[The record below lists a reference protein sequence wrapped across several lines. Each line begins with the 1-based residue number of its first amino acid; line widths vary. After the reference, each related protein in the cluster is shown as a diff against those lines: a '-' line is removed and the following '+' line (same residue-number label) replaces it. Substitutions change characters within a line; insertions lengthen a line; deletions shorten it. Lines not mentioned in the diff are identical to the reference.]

1 MLIRSLRFRLAA
13 GALVSIAAALLLVW
27 FVLGHLFEDYLS
39 DQYANEMTA
48 VSDALGARL
57 TVDGGNLTLA
67 SEPSDPRFQIPAGGR
82 YWQISTD
89 SGEAPLRSRSLW
101 DQELS
106 KAIFLPDMYCGF
118 YQAEGPDG
126 DIILISVKEMSFSEG
141 SGRKQF
147 TIYTAF
153 SKNDMEEALASYH
166 RPLMWMLVATG
177 TMLLLASFLQGL
189 IGLRPLSSLRRNVAD
204 IRAGRS
210 AHIGSEVP
218 SEVTPLVNEINML
231 LSERET
237 AVERARAR
245 ASDLAHGLKTPLTV
259 LSHLVE
265 NLPEERRDT
274 ALQQIELVRQRADR
288 QLQAARMGVEQMA
301 TTSLLGISGKL
312 VGVLS
317 PVTRNRGIEWAL
329 DIDPD
334 LTVQADPADVAEAVG
349 NILDNAVRFAH
360 QRIEIS
366 ALQKGEMT
374 MLSIGDDGPGAQPE
388 RYASM
393 LKRGVSSQEDG
404 AGTGLGLAISGDIA
418 TAYGGQLR
426 LGKSRLGGLEVI
438 LYLPAVNGALHH
450 SGGVT
455 ASLTSR
461 WPEPFPS
468 VPRDHLT

>member
-1 MLIRSLRFRLAA
+1 MMIRSLRFRLAA
-13 GALVSIAAALLLVW
+13 GALISIAVALSLVW
-27 FVLGHLFEDYLS
+27 FVLGHLFEDYLA

-57 TVDGGNLTLA
+57 TVDHASLSLA

-89 SGEAPLRSRSLW
+89 GTEPPLRSRSLW
-101 DQELS
+101 DEELS

-126 DIILISVKEMSFSEG
+126 GIILVSVKEMSFVEG
-141 SGRKQF
+141 SDRKQF

-153 SKNDMEEALASYH
+153 SKNEMEEALASYH
-166 RPLMWMLVATG
+166 WPLMLMLLATG
-177 TMLLLASFLQGL
+177 ALLLLASFLQGL
-189 IGLRPLSSLRRNVAD
+189 IGLKPLAQLRRNVAD

-210 AHIGSEVP
+210 AHIGAEGP

-265 NLPEERRDT
+265 GLPDERRET

-312 VGVLS
+312 VSVLS
-317 PVTRNRGIEWAL
+317 PVTRSRGLDCAL
-329 DIDPD
+329 DIDPE
-334 LTVQADPADVAEAVG
+334 LTVQADPADVAEAMG

-360 QRIEIS
+360 RRIEIR
-366 ALQKGEMT
+366 ALREGDMT
-374 MLSIGDDGPGAQPE
+374 TLRIGDDGPGAEPD
-388 RYASM
+388 RYAFM
-393 LKRGVSSQEDG
+393 LKRGMSGQENG
-404 AGTGLGLAISGDIA
+404 IGTGLGLAISGDIA
-418 TAYGGQLR
+418 AAYGGELS
-426 LGKSRLGGLEVI
+426 LGRSRLGGLEAV
-438 LYLPAVNGALHH
+438 LRLPA
-450 SGGVT
+450 SGG
-455 ASLTSR
+455 
-461 WPEPFPS
+461 PS
-468 VPRDHLT
+468 